1 MNLVHKSKIGIE
13 QKNAKIASQFVEW
26 SVKKIIGE
34 IENCIE
40 GELKVKNSQ
49 LSIKLEKALDNPD
62 KIDKFTQKCGIS
74 DSEQLE
80 YTVPVLLQSS
90 SSKVDLKQ
98 KEGEI
103 FTLNKLNI

>member
-1 MNLVHKSKIGIE
+1 
-13 QKNAKIASQFVEW
+13 
-26 SVKKIIGE
+26 
-34 IENCIE
+34 
-40 GELKVKNSQ
+40 
-49 LSIKLEKALDNPD
+49 LDNPD